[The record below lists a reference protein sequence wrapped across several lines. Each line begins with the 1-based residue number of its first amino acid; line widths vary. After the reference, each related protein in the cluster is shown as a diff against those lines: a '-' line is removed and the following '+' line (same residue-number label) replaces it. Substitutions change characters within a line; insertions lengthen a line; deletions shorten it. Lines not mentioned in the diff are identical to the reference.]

1 MAYEQ
6 QWSGRGGVGRVPALL
21 SNPGF
26 YGTLAATRALGENG
40 VPVYVAGDSLLDVSR
55 WSRFTARALTS
66 PSLKD
71 PDRFLDWL
79 GELGHREPGMVLYP
93 TSDDATFLYA
103 LRGDEL
109 ARDYRMYQPG
119 LATILRVLDKK
130 RLYAE
135 ATAAGLEVPQTWFPE
150 TDADVER
157 IAREAPMPLLL
168 KPRAQVLSLVPTKG
182 IVVTR
187 REDLLPR
194 YREFVRSGVYAQA
207 LLDHVPDAAQAMIQV
222 FLPNAADSIYVLA
235 AFTDREG
242 SLFAA
247 RSGVKIFQRPRR
259 LGIGLCFEDA
269 RLEPSV
275 CTGARELARRTGY
288 FGIFQLEFVRDGD
301 RFLMIDFN
309 PRFYNQLAFD
319 MARGLPL
326 PGLAYAA
333 ACGDATQMASLIRG
347 AETPPANSRIV
358 YCNEFGLNVLLS
370 AQRLS
375 GRISADE
382 ADRWRRWRE
391 EHCDSLVDPAVAAGD
406 TLPAVVDVLAQI
418 YACARHPRSFVR
430 QIVQDEM
437 PARAT
442 SRWLPSRGSA

>member
-1 MAYEQ
+1 MAFDQ
-6 QWSGRGGVGRVPALL
+6 QWSGRGGVRRAPALL
-21 SNPGF
+21 ANPGF
-26 YGTLAATRALGENG
+26 YGTLAATRSLGESG
-40 VPVYVAGDSLLDVSR
+40 VPVYVAGDSILDVSR
-55 WSRFTARALTS
+55 WSRFAARALNS
-66 PSLKD
+66 PSLKE

-79 GELGHREPGMVLYP
+79 GELGHREPGIVLYP

-109 ARDYRMYQPG
+109 ARDFWMYQPG
-119 LATILRVLDKK
+119 LETVLRVLDKK

-135 ATAAGLEVPQTWFPE
+135 ATAVGLDVPQTWFPE

-168 KPRAQVLSLVPTKG
+168 KPRAQVLSLTPTKG

-194 YREFVRSGVYAQA
+194 YREFVRSSAYARA

-222 FLPNAADSIYVLA
+222 FLPHAAESIYVLA

-269 RLEPSV
+269 RLEPGL
-275 CTGARELARRTGY
+275 CEGARKLARNTGY

-301 RFLMIDFN
+301 RFLLIDFN

-326 PGLAYAA
+326 ASIAYAA
-333 ACGDATQMASLIRG
+333 ACGDTSAVSSLVRD
-347 AETPPANSRIV
+347 AETQPADRRIV

-375 GRISADE
+375 GRISAEE
-382 ADRWRRWRE
+382 ADRWRRWRAD
-391 EHCDSLVDPAVAAGD
+391 HCDSIVDPTVARGD

-418 YACARHPRSFVR
+418 YGYARHPRAFVR
-430 QIVQDEM
+430 QIVQDQM
-437 PARAT
+437 PARAAT
-442 SRWLPSRGSA
+442 RWFPSRGNA